1 MIILFRECSTVNW
14 IRHHKTINTSAEAF
28 GGEVKNK
35 GTYWQGVKKH
45 NALATDDKIQ

>member
-1 MIILFRECSTVNW
+1 M
-14 IRHHKTINTSAEAF
+14 INTSAEPF

-45 NALATDDKIQ
+45 NALATDDNIGTEW